1 VSAPCPVF
9 GFTVDFRVEEGLDD
23 AAESALWASFIGAID
38 ERGLMCG
45 GGYTD
50 TEWSHVVHSEA
61 GQATDADRDAIVA
74 WSKTRPEIIAIT
86 VGPLRDIQDD
96 D

>member
-1 VSAPCPVF
+1 
-9 GFTVDFRVEEGLDD
+9 
-23 AAESALWASFIGAID
+23 
-38 ERGLMCG
+38 MCG